1 MGKAKRLVLNLIA
14 FIFTSFLALKFLAAL
29 VLLYLIGKIPLE
41 VCQSLKNITNQ
52 LSVPVNIQK
61 DSKNNNENTN

>member
-29 VLLYLIGKIPLE
+29 ALLYLLGKIPL
-41 VCQSLKNITNQ
+41 
-52 LSVPVNIQK
+52 
-61 DSKNNNENTN
+61 